1 MKACLGACKTECP
14 PPNVTGV
21 VRNTNFS
28 TTIIYK
34 LILEK
39 YGELEE
45 VAVME
50 DISKI

>member
-1 MKACLGACKTECP
+1 MKACLGACKTECFAP
-14 PPNVTGV
+14 LQMSLGY
-21 VRNTNFS
+21 TNFS